1 MAARAAFCARLLF
14 ATSIA
19 ISYWIILPS
28 VRLVS
33 RRLDLARGEGPAQP
47 TESGAWLVHRA
58 LPDAAVAVSGY
69 GLAVWSFTYMY

>member
-14 ATSIA
+14 VTSIA

-28 VRLVS
+28 MGLVS

-47 TESGAWLVHRA
+47 TESGAWLVRRA
-58 LPDAAVAVSGY
+58 LPNAAVAVSGC
-69 GLAVWSFTYMY
+69 GLAVWSFTY